1 MDREADVTVSESD
14 RLHSQLSRFEDMFP
28 GYRTE
33 IVEGAIVM
41 SPVKPH
47 HNETIWDVR
56 DLLKPQLPPGW
67 AFISDVAVPF
77 DESNEFC
84 PDLAVIPD
92 AERRKNLSAYS
103 PDLIELAVEVVSP
116 SSIRNDY
123 EVKDRAYARRGIPHY
138 LIFDPYKA
146 HCVTLWNPGPDG
158 YRGRDTIPYG
168 GEVTVETGIGKLVI
182 DTAGLPVDPS
192 VVRP

>member
-1 MDREADVTVSESD
+1 MTISESD
-14 RLHSQLSRFEDMFP
+14 RLHSRLGRYEDMFP

-33 IVEGAIVM
+33 IVGGAIM
-41 SPVKPH
+41 TSPVKPH

-56 DLLKPQLPPGW
+56 DSLKPQLPTGW

-116 SSIRNDY
+116 SSVR
-123 EVKDRAYARRGIPHY
+123 
-138 LIFDPYKA
+138 
-146 HCVTLWNPGPDG
+146 
-158 YRGRDTIPYG
+158 
-168 GEVTVETGIGKLVI
+168 KLVI
-182 DTAGLPVDPS
+182 DTSGLPVDPAD
-192 VVRP
+192 VRP

>member
-1 MDREADVTVSESD
+1 LEADVTVSESD

-33 IVEGAIVM
+33 IVEGNIVM

-47 HNETIWDVR
+47 HNETIWGVR
-56 DLLKPQLPPGW
+56 DALKSHLAEEWG
-67 AFISDVAVPF
+67 FISDVAVLF
-77 DESNEFC
+77 DEDNEFC

-92 AERRKNLSAYS
+92 AERRRNLGVYS
-103 PDLIELAVEVVSP
+103 PELIEIAVEVVSP
-116 SSIRNDY
+116 SSVRNDY

-158 YRGRDTIPYG
+158 YLGRDTIPYG
-168 GEVTVETGIGKLVI
+168 KTVTVETGIGKLSI
-182 DTAGLPVDPS
+182 DTGKLPVDPS
-192 VVRP
+192 A